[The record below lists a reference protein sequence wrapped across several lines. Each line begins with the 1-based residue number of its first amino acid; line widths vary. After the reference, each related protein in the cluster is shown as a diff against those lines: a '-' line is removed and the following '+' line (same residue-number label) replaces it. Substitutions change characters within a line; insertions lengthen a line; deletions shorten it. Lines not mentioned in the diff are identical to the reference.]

1 MLSILPPFF
10 VFLISSSLPPPSPSF
25 YLLFCFSP
33 PLLSSLPLPH
43 ALCLLSSLL
52 PALLQFSSKYTSHGD
67 RCTWV
72 CVREEEVG

>member
-1 MLSILPPFF
+1 MLSILPLFF
-10 VFLISSSLPPPSPSF
+10 VFLISSSLSPPSPSF

-33 PLLSSLPLPH
+33 PLLSFPPH